1 MDINQT
7 LKKNVCLLQVNSVKH
22 VKVNQWPNIK
32 DLPYILFFIL
42 PFLIHFCNS
51 LEFVLFYLGKFKAL
65 EPSIQCDL
73 FVLLKNQI
81 SFASKQ
87 NSYSKYYTAAPCSE
101 KQLTAGFPSKCKAIS
116 NAEKTEKQLE
126 EKCKKQN
133 KMSLS
138 LVYFDLLMSS
148 IQKKW
153 KQKQINKKAVLIT
166 GC

>member
-1 MDINQT
+1 M
-7 LKKNVCLLQVNSVKH
+7 
-22 VKVNQWPNIK
+22 NQWPNIK
-32 DLPYILFFIL
+32 DLPYILFFIF

-126 EKCKKQN
+126 EKCKNKTSWVFLWFILICLCPPSPPKKTPQN
-133 KMSLS
+133 E
-138 LVYFDLLMSS
+138 
-148 IQKKW
+148 
-153 KQKQINKKAVLIT
+153 NKNK
-166 GC
+166 